1 MFVCVPNEDP
11 MGVILYNVRPED
23 AEGITMTTAFY
34 EIGID
39 KEDVSL
45 DQDIVQPALPTK
57 PERYYVNAKVRFRS
71 QILDRIMKAST
82 LSVRMLAWSKQTYHG
97 WDVDLTNGRDKLTG
111 YLASCH

>member
-1 MFVCVPNEDP
+1 
-11 MGVILYNVRPED
+11 
-23 AEGITMTTAFY
+23 
-34 EIGID
+34 
-39 KEDVSL
+39 
-45 DQDIVQPALPTK
+45 
-57 PERYYVNAKVRFRS
+57 VNAKVRFRS